1 MNYKFEIL
9 KSENENIL
17 VLSSEKVVLEGRK
30 EFNEKSDLNQ
40 FPLVKQLFFLPF
52 IKSVIL
58 DKHLIIIEKLN
69 FLKWIEVQD
78 DVIQQIEKFLNSGG
92 LIFSKSNS
100 AITIYVESTPNP
112 GVMKFVCNK
121 RLFNTS
127 HEFNRDTDNSK
138 CNLATALLHHEFIS
152 EIYFDM
158 NFISIS
164 INKKYKWEEH
174 TAVIREFITSFIN
187 DGNEIIDPALD
198 KQTSANNA
206 VRKENLE
213 GISKNINDLIE
224 NQIKPAVASDGG
236 NILFDSYDEN
246 TKEVSVILQGACS
259 GCPSSTITLKNG
271 IETMLKNELP
281 GKISSVVA
289 ING

>member
-1 MNYKFEIL
+1 MDYKFEIL

-17 VLSSEKVVLEGRK
+17 VLSSEKVILEVRK

-100 AITIYVESTPNP
+100 TITIYVESTPNP

-121 RLFNTS
+121 RLS
-127 HEFNRDTDNSK
+127 
-138 CNLATALLHHEFIS
+138 
-152 EIYFDM
+152 
-158 NFISIS
+158 
-164 INKKYKWEEH
+164 
-174 TAVIREFITSFIN
+174 
-187 DGNEIIDPALD
+187 
-198 KQTSANNA
+198 
-206 VRKENLE
+206 
-213 GISKNINDLIE
+213 LIH
-224 NQIKPAVASDGG
+224 I
-236 NILFDSYDEN
+236 
-246 TKEVSVILQGACS
+246 
-259 GCPSSTITLKNG
+259 
-271 IETMLKNELP
+271 
-281 GKISSVVA
+281 
-289 ING
+289 

>member
-1 MNYKFEIL
+1 
-9 KSENENIL
+9 
-17 VLSSEKVVLEGRK
+17 
-30 EFNEKSDLNQ
+30 
-40 FPLVKQLFFLPF
+40 
-52 IKSVIL
+52 
-58 DKHLIIIEKLN
+58 
-69 FLKWIEVQD
+69 
-78 DVIQQIEKFLNSGG
+78 
-92 LIFSKSNS
+92 
-100 AITIYVESTPNP
+100 
-112 GVMKFVCNK
+112 MKFVCNK

-127 HEFNRDTDNSK
+127 HEFNRNTDNSK
-138 CNLATALLHHEFIS
+138 CNLASALLHHEFVS
-152 EIYFDM
+152 DIYFDM

-164 INKKYKWEEH
+164 
-174 TAVIREFITSFIN
+174 IN

-206 VRKENLE
+206 VRKENFE

-281 GKISSVVA
+281 GKISSVIA

>member
-1 MNYKFEIL
+1 MSDFPKQKRTTLKRRLARRRKKFAKNLAKFNTSSRHIDL
-9 KSENENIL
+9 KSGLAKDRRNTLFHPAHIARINKTDFDLPNITI
-17 VLSSEKVVLEGRK
+17 SVVL
-30 EFNEKSDLNQ
+30 FNS
-40 FPLVKQLFFLPF
+40 
-52 IKSVIL
+52 SR
-58 DKHLIIIEKLN
+58 
-69 FLKWIEVQD
+69 W
-78 DVIQQIEKFLNSGG
+78 IEKFLNSGG

-164 INKKYKWEEH
+164 INKNYKWQEY
-174 TAVIREFITSFIN
+174 TAAIREFITSFIN

-206 VRKENLE
+206 VRKENLD
-213 GISKNINDLIE
+213 GISKNIIDLIE

-236 NILFDSYDEN
+236 NILFDSYNEN